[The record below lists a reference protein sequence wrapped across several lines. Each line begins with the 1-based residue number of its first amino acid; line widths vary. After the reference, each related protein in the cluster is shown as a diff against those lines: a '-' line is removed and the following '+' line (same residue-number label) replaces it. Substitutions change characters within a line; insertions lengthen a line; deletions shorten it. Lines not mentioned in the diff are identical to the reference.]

1 MSSFSIIMADFLI
14 SQGKESLLAGISNFS
29 VLKPETGR
37 QHVSGL
43 SEVKV
48 LGFSF
53 PVPVV
58 SRRAPALSLA
68 FCLRKHKKST
78 ARALR
83 LGKNMSSTCRQV

>member
-1 MSSFSIIMADFLI
+1 MSSFSIITADFLI

-37 QHVSGL
+37 QHASGL

-58 SRRAPALSLA
+58 GRRAPSLSLG
-68 FCLRKHKKST
+68 FCLKNIKNVQLALCTWEKK
-78 ARALR
+78 
-83 LGKNMSSTCRQV
+83 

>member
-1 MSSFSIIMADFLI
+1 MPSFSIITADFLI
-14 SQGKESLLAGISNFS
+14 SQGKESLLAGIFNFS

-37 QHVSGL
+37 QHASGL

-58 SRRAPALSLA
+58 GRRAPALSLA
-68 FCLRKHKKST
+68 FCLRKHKKIYSSRF
-78 ARALR
+78 AR
-83 LGKNMSSTCRQV
+83 GKKYELDL

>member
-1 MSSFSIIMADFLI
+1 MSSFRIITADFLI

-37 QHVSGL
+37 QHASGL
-43 SEVKV
+43 SEVEV

-58 SRRAPALSLA
+58 GRRAPSLLLA
-68 FCLRKHKKST
+68 FCFKNIKNVQLALCTWEKK
-78 ARALR
+78 
-83 LGKNMSSTCRQV
+83 